1 MRNILITFIFLFTL
15 SINAQTDKKETDL
28 PFSEIGEYP
37 ADFSQANIISR
48 MIEGLGYRYYWATK
62 SLTENDLNYKS
73 SEDARSTIQI
83 IEHIYSLTMMI
94 SSSFEKKEFKFT
106 SVTYNY
112 DELRTKTLLKLKYIH
127 DELRSNPDFSQL
139 FIKFERGRTKM
150 EFPFW
155 NQINGPISDALW
167 HCGQVVMNRRS
178 SGNPLQSGVNVFVG
192 KTSKQ

>member
-1 MRNILITFIFLFTL
+1 MRKILITFIFLFTL
-15 SINAQTDKKETDL
+15 SINAQTDKKEIDL

-83 IEHIYSLTMMI
+83 IEHTYSLTMMI

-139 FIKFERGRTKM
+139 FIKFERGGTKM

-178 SGNPLQSGVNVFVG
+178 SGNPLQSGVNVFLG

>member
-15 SINAQTDKKETDL
+15 SINAQTDKKEIDL

-37 ADFSQANIISR
+37 TDFSQANIISR

-83 IEHIYSLTMMI
+83 IEHIYSLTMMV

-139 FIKFERGRTKM
+139 FIKFERGGTKM

-178 SGNPLQSGVNVFVG
+178 SGNPLQPGVNVFVG

>member
-15 SINAQTDKKETDL
+15 SINAQTDKKEIDL

-37 ADFSQANIISR
+37 TDFSQANIISR

-112 DELRTKTLLKLKYIH
+112 DELRTKTLLKLK
-127 DELRSNPDFSQL
+127 
-139 FIKFERGRTKM
+139 
-150 EFPFW
+150 
-155 NQINGPISDALW
+155 
-167 HCGQVVMNRRS
+167 
-178 SGNPLQSGVNVFVG
+178 
-192 KTSKQ
+192 

>member
-1 MRNILITFIFLFTL
+1 MRNIFITLIFLFAL
-15 SINAQTDKKETDL
+15 SINAQTDKKEIDL

-37 ADFSQANIISR
+37 TDFSQANIISR
-48 MIEGLGYRYYWATK
+48 MIEGLCYRYYWATK
-62 SLTENDLNYKS
+62 SLSENDLNYKS
-73 SEDARSTIQI
+73 SDDARSTIQI

-106 SVTYNY
+106 SFTYNY

-139 FIKFERGRTKM
+139 FIKFERGGTKM

-178 SGNPLQSGVNVFVG
+178 SGNPLKSGVNVFTG
-192 KTSKQ
+192 KTAKQ

>member
-1 MRNILITFIFLFTL
+1 MRNILITLIFLFTL
-15 SINAQTDKKETDL
+15 SINAQTDKKEIDL

-139 FIKFERGRTKM
+139 FIKFERGGTKM

-178 SGNPLQSGVNVFVG
+178 SGNPLQPGVNVFVG

>member
-15 SINAQTDKKETDL
+15 SINAQTDKKEIDL

-37 ADFSQANIISR
+37 ADFSQVNIISR

-112 DELRTKTLLKLKYIH
+112 DELRTKTLLNLKYIH

-139 FIKFERGRTKM
+139 FIKFERGGTKM

-178 SGNPLQSGVNVFVG
+178 SGNPLQSGVNVFLG

>member
-1 MRNILITFIFLFTL
+1 MRNILITLIFLFTL
-15 SINAQTDKKETDL
+15 SINAQTDKKEIDL

-139 FIKFERGRTKM
+139 FIKFERGGTKM

-178 SGNPLQSGVNVFVG
+178 SGNPLHSDVNVFVG